1 MPGLM
6 DKLKGAAGAAKDKV
20 DTMVDKAGEKMP
32 PKVKQTYEKVSDKV
46 EKVIPGKKDSDADE
60 QPPRAAAAE
69 ATRPSTGRPTGE
81 AAADGGRGRTPPQRR
96 AEEAATSPL
105 RKPRAADSTLPKGRR
120 QPTQGSLP
128 GDA

>member
-20 DTMVDKAGEKMP
+20 DTMVDKAGTKMP

-60 QPPRAAAAE
+60 AVAAAA
-69 ATRPSTGRPTGE
+69 A
-81 AAADGGRGRTPPQRR
+81 
-96 AEEAATSPL
+96 AATSEDVTGAAQAVVEGEMQESAQAEETAAVAAE
-105 RKPRAADSTLPKGRR
+105 KAADEKAEGEAET
-120 QPTQGSLP
+120 
-128 GDA
+128 

>member
-60 QPPRAAAAE
+60 SADAAATADLTGGADPTEHTAVDAAAE
-69 ATRPSTGRPTGE
+69 ETAAVAAEKAEGE
-81 AAADGGRGRTPPQRR
+81 G
-96 AEEAATSPL
+96 
-105 RKPRAADSTLPKGRR
+105 DS
-120 QPTQGSLP
+120 
-128 GDA
+128 